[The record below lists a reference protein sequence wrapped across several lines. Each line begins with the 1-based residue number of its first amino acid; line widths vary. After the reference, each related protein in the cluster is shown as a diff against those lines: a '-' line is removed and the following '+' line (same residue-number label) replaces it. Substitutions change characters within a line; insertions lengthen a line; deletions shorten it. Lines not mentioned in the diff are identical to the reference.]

1 MSVNEQDTDDAKY
14 FVLGLSVGIIVG
26 TASTFI
32 GNILSH
38 KWLLKEEQ
46 TQKLLK

>member
-1 MSVNEQDTDDAKY
+1 MNKNEQDTDDAKY

-38 KWLLKEEQ
+38 KWLLKEAQ